1 MCGIGPSFGLPDD
14 ILQSLQVDFHL
25 VLIADIRLQ
34 NYPQVQESRVKWQQ
48 VQTALGRVTG

>member
-14 ILQSLQVDFHL
+14 ILQSLQVDIHL